1 MAENF
6 SKKSSLLTLLAITL
20 VFAVSLNGFDDWPHW
35 RGPNRD
41 DRSTESGLLQEWP
54 SNGPRQLWVNKES
67 GLGYSGFAIAG
78 DKLFTMGLEGD
89 SEFALCM
96 NAENGLEQWRTDLG
110 KRFDN
115 NWGDGPRSTP
125 SVNGDRVYFM
135 AAAGTLACLDRNDGT
150 KLWSVNMAD
159 FGGSVP
165 TWGYAESPL
174 VDDGKVICTP
184 GGGEGTLLALDKNTG
199 KKLWQS
205 PAITRTLEN
214 GSETP
219 PAKAH
224 YSSILPI
231 NWNNQRQYV
240 QLTAVALVGVHAQTG
255 DKLWQ
260 SDWPGRTAVIPS
272 PIFDGG
278 EVYAT
283 SGYGVGSKLVKI
295 EDDNTLTDLW
305 YSKDMQN
312 HHGGVIKIGDYFY
325 GSSAQAFVC
334 QNRIDGKMM
343 WSDRKI
349 KKGALTYADGLFY
362 HVQEDDGKVLLISA
376 DEHSH
381 QIQGSFVLS
390 PQTKLRK
397 PAGKIWVHPVIARG
411 KLYLRDQEMIYCY
424 DVKAK

>member
-1 MAENF
+1 M
-6 SKKSSLLTLLAITL
+6 
-20 VFAVSLNGFDDWPHW
+20 
-35 RGPNRD
+35 
-41 DRSTESGLLQEWP
+41 
-54 SNGPRQLWVNKES
+54 
-67 GLGYSGFAIAG
+67 
-78 DKLFTMGLEGD
+78 
-89 SEFALCM
+89 
-96 NAENGLEQWRTDLG
+96 
-110 KRFDN
+110 
-115 NWGDGPRSTP
+115 
-125 SVNGDRVYFM
+125 
-135 AAAGTLACLDRNDGT
+135 
-150 KLWSVNMAD
+150 
-159 FGGSVP
+159 
-165 TWGYAESPL
+165 
-174 VDDGKVICTP
+174 
-184 GGGEGTLLALDKNTG
+184 
-199 KKLWQS
+199 
-205 PAITRTLEN
+205 
-214 GSETP
+214 
-219 PAKAH
+219 
-224 YSSILPI
+224 
-231 NWNNQRQYV
+231 
-240 QLTAVALVGVHAQTG
+240 
-255 DKLWQ
+255 
-260 SDWPGRTAVIPS
+260 IPS